1 MGRNWEK
8 VRSFSLERD
17 DSVPLAVHGDQITC
31 CSVWENE
38 ITAYSLSGELL
49 RTHSGFGDI
58 GVSQFNHL
66 TLCDVDDDD
75 RALVI
80 DYNNDRLQVMSGQ
93 GEFSVLQLA
102 PPVAMPN
109 RAVLFNDCLY
119 LVSHYDRFIHKYG

>member
-1 MGRNWEK
+1 M
-8 VRSFSLERD
+8 
-17 DSVPLAVHGDQITC
+17 
-31 CSVWENE
+31 
-38 ITAYSLSGELL
+38 
-49 RTHSGFGDI
+49 
-58 GVSQFNHL
+58 SQLNYL

-102 PPVAMPN
+102 PPVAGPTG
-109 RAVLFNDCLY
+109 AVLFNDCLY